1 MHSDDR
7 LSKGPRKKVPGIAHS
22 TPNFIHVSS
31 VSSVHIFLV
40 ARPVGEP
47 GRIKL
52 DHSYRG
58 RSWTPTQSWMQDMME
73 LKLITSVATAL
84 HSTPSQTPQKEKN
97 IKINVAKHWR
107 DINGPFS
114 STYIILNPSKS
125 KNSLLNSWSWKVQG
139 LLGPALVACGHG
151 HGIAVPVASGCS
163 DDGAM
168 AWKSLSAWRQ
178 WLLLAEELMTPLK
191 LMTSGA
197 SRAMAMAPRK
207 CKAWSIESKM
217 SKAGIKWFFGLD
229 SENESEIDELIN

>member
-97 IKINVAKHWR
+97 IKINVAKH
-107 DINGPFS
+107 
-114 STYIILNPSKS
+114 
-125 KNSLLNSWSWKVQG
+125 
-139 LLGPALVACGHG
+139 
-151 HGIAVPVASGCS
+151 
-163 DDGAM
+163 
-168 AWKSLSAWRQ
+168 
-178 WLLLAEELMTPLK
+178 
-191 LMTSGA
+191 
-197 SRAMAMAPRK
+197 
-207 CKAWSIESKM
+207 
-217 SKAGIKWFFGLD
+217 
-229 SENESEIDELIN
+229 